1 MVVFLRFGEFVTG
14 GPHFPLT
21 ADALKKVFT
30 GEASTEIFGSILHA
44 VCSLFMFPFDLSL
57 MRYVISPIRT
67 FHSFKI
73 YPFWPITQPIG
84 PTHFIKFKHKSSS

>member
-1 MVVFLRFGEFVTG
+1 MVVFLRFGEFITG

-44 VCSLFMFPFDLSL
+44 VCFSF
-57 MRYVISPIRT
+57 YVPIWYISYEVCNFPIRT

-73 YPFWPITQPIG
+73 YPFWPITQPAG